1 MQTEFSSIDELMA
14 MLLKVSKESATYQKI
29 ALYIEKN
36 YLRVIFMTASEL
48 AEQMKVSQG
57 SVSRFFMA
65 MGYQGYNGFLRNL
78 QQIVTKQL
86 TAPQRLQY
94 SKEKHD
100 PMGSAIEAEIAN
112 LEAVVPLLKEA
123 GSQRIM
129 EAIASQKPLVL
140 LSARM
145 SATLLPYMSY
155 ILQKLRNDVEVV
167 TPDRQEWG
175 TLSLR
180 NPEDVNILV
189 VAYPRYA
196 NELLKQCQRLHD
208 KGFNLLVI
216 TDSRL
221 SPFASMASAA
231 AFTPITTASLFDIYS
246 TPMAYINLLLREAAK
261 NIKGLDDRIEAI
273 EELEKKDNVYLNP

>member
-112 LEAVVPLLKEA
+112 LGKTKWQE
-123 GSQRIM
+123 
-129 EAIASQKPLVL
+129 
-140 LSARM
+140 
-145 SATLLPYMSY
+145 LPS
-155 ILQKLRNDVEVV
+155 
-167 TPDRQEWG
+167 
-175 TLSLR
+175 
-180 NPEDVNILV
+180 
-189 VAYPRYA
+189 PR
-196 NELLKQCQRLHD
+196 
-208 KGFNLLVI
+208 
-216 TDSRL
+216 SR
-221 SPFASMASAA
+221 
-231 AFTPITTASLFDIYS
+231 
-246 TPMAYINLLLREAAK
+246 
-261 NIKGLDDRIEAI
+261 
-273 EELEKKDNVYLNP
+273 

>member
-129 EAIASQKPLVL
+129 EAIASKKPLVL

-273 EELEKKDNVYLNP
+273 EELEKKDNVYFNP

>member
-155 ILQKLRNDVEVV
+155 IVQKLRNDVEVV

-273 EELEKKDNVYLNP
+273 EELEKKDNVYFNP

>member
-1 MQTEFSSIDELMA
+1 
-14 MLLKVSKESATYQKI
+14 
-29 ALYIEKN
+29 
-36 YLRVIFMTASEL
+36 
-48 AEQMKVSQG
+48 
-57 SVSRFFMA
+57 MA

-273 EELEKKDNVYLNP
+273 EELEKKDNVYFNP

>member
-273 EELEKKDNVYLNP
+273 EELEKKDNVYFNP

>member
-129 EAIASQKPLVL
+129 EAIASSKPLVL

-273 EELEKKDNVYLNP
+273 EELEKKDNVYFNP

>member
-231 AFTPITTASLFDIYS
+231 AFTPITTASLFDMYS

-273 EELEKKDNVYLNP
+273 EELEKKDNVYFNP

>member
-14 MLLKVSKESATYQKI
+14 MLLKVSKESAIYQKI

-273 EELEKKDNVYLNP
+273 EELEKKDNVYFNP

>member
-36 YLRVIFMTASEL
+36 YLGVIFMTASEL

-273 EELEKKDNVYLNP
+273 EELEKKDNVYFNP

>member
-180 NPEDVNILV
+180 NPEDVNILE

-273 EELEKKDNVYLNP
+273 EELEKKDNVYFNP

>member
-129 EAIASQKPLVL
+129 EAIASSKPLVL

-180 NPEDVNILV
+180 NPEDVNILA

-273 EELEKKDNVYLNP
+273 EELEKKDNVYFNP